1 MKSLF
6 IAALA
11 AVCVSFAGCASTGT
25 ATSTTAVAPLTQAQK
40 LTSLAM
46 SVNKQCTVAL
56 PFLATMKQV
65 QTDPGALKIATDLD
79 DAAVKLCGVTAAYV
93 AAPIVGTTAPAFSL
107 ADVQT
112 FVNSNVPQLIT
123 LVQSSTKL
131 TSSQKTAAELGITG
145 AQTVLAIAVAN
156 AQ

>member
-6 IAALA
+6 IAASA
-11 AVCVSFAGCASTGT
+11 AICVAFAGCAATGT
-25 ATSTTAVAPLTQAQK
+25 ATTTAAAAPLTQAQK
-40 LTSLAM
+40 LMNLAT

-79 DAAVKLCGVTAAYV
+79 TAAVKVCGLASGYVSASILGAA
-93 AAPIVGTTAPAFSL
+93 APAFSL
-107 ADVQT
+107 TDVQT

-123 LVQSSTKL
+123 LVQSTPKL
-131 TSSQKTAAELGITG
+131 TAAQKTAAELGITG
-145 AQTVLAIAVAN
+145 AQTILAIAVAN

>member
-1 MKSLF
+1 MKSVF
-6 IAALA
+6 IAAIA
-11 AVCVSFAGCASTGT
+11 AVCVSFAGCATPGT
-25 ATSTTAVAPLTQAQK
+25 ATSTTAAAPLTTQQK
-40 LTSLAM
+40 LTNLAM

-65 QTDPGALKIATDLD
+65 QTDPNALKITTDLD
-79 DAAVKLCGVTAAYV
+79 DTAVKLCGVTAAYV
-93 AAPIVGTTAPAFSL
+93 AAPIVGVTAPAFSL

-112 FVNSNVPQLIT
+112 FVNSNVPQLIA

-131 TSSQKTAAELGITG
+131 TAAQKTAAELGITG
-145 AQTVLAIAVAN
+145 AQTILAIAVAN

>member
-1 MKSLF
+1 MKSKF
-6 IAALA
+6 IMLLA
-11 AVCVSFAGCASTGT
+11 AGFAMLAGCTTVGT
-25 ATSTTAVAPLTQAQK
+25 ATSTTAAPLTTQQK

-65 QTDPGALKIATDLD
+65 QTDPNALKIATDLD
-79 DAAVKLCGVTAAYV
+79 NAAVKVCGLASGYV

-131 TSSQKTAAELGITG
+131 TAAQKTAAELGITG
-145 AQTVLAIAVAN
+145 AQTILAIAVAN

>member
-11 AVCVSFAGCASTGT
+11 AICVSFAGCASTST
-25 ATSTTAVAPLTQAQK
+25 ATTAATPLTQAQK
-40 LTSLAM
+40 LMNLAT

-65 QTDPGALKIATDLD
+65 QTDPNALKIATDMD
-79 DAAVKLCGVTAAYV
+79 TAAVKVCGLASVYV
-93 AAPIVGTTAPAFSL
+93 SASILGSAAPAFSL
-107 ADVQT
+107 TDVQT
-112 FVNSNVPQLIT
+112 FVNSNVPQLIS
-123 LVQSSTKL
+123 LVQSTPKL
-131 TSSQKTAAELGITG
+131 TASQKTAAELGITG
-145 AQTVLAIAVAN
+145 AQTILAIAVAN

>member
-1 MKSLF
+1 MKKTLMLL
-6 IAALA
+6 LA
-11 AVCVSFAGCASTGT
+11 AGLAMLAGCTTVGT
-25 ATSTTAVAPLTQAQK
+25 ATSTTAAAPLTTQQK

-79 DAAVKLCGVTAAYV
+79 GAAIKLCGVASAYV
-93 AAPIVGTTAPAFSL
+93 AAPIVGTTAPSFSL

-131 TSSQKTAAELGITG
+131 TAAQKTAAELGITG
-145 AQTVLAIAVAN
+145 AQTILAIAVAN